1 MNARLLIPTTALA
14 VAALACA
21 LPGIPAAPQSAPT
34 ALPVVA
40 APVNNTS
47 NVTQPPANVTTNILT
62 SSEEQALIDLYAK
75 VNPAVVSIQVSFGAE
90 GAQGSGFLYDTE
102 GHIVTN
108 QHVVEGAQFIEVDF
122 PSGLKTEGTVVGV
135 DTDADLAV
143 IKVQQ
148 VPEGLTPLPLADSDT
163 VQVGQ
168 RAIAIGNPFGE
179 SGSMTLGIVSG
190 KGRSLSDNRTSATGS
205 RFTSPDIIQTDA
217 PINPGNSGGPLL
229 NMSGEVIGINR
240 AIATETGSG
249 SGVGYAIPSNTV
261 RQIVPVLISEGA
273 FTYPYFGMSS
283 GPEISLQAAEELG
296 LAQAGGVYVVSVVPG
311 GPADQGGLRGDGAT
325 DNDVRLRGDGDLI
338 VAIDGQPVNIFED
351 LISYINYNKRP
362 GDAVTLTVL
371 RGTERV
377 DLTITLGERPQN

>member
-1 MNARLLIPTTALA
+1 MKARLFLPTTAL
-14 VAALACA
+14 VVGALACSLPTA
-21 LPGIPAAPQSAPT
+21 LAPQSTPT
-34 ALPVVA
+34 A
-40 APVNNTS
+40 APMPAQVTGSS
-47 NVTQPPANVTTNILT
+47 NVPAANVTTNILT
-62 SSEEQALIDLYAK
+62 SSEEQALVDLYTR
-75 VNPAVVSIQVSFGAE
+75 VNPAVVSIQVSFGVE
-90 GAQGSGFLYDTE
+90 GAQGSGFLYDAE

-122 PSGLKTEGTVVGV
+122 PSGLKTEGKVVGV

-143 IKVQQ
+143 IKVEQ
-148 VPEGLTPLPLADSDT
+148 VPEGVTPLPLADSNA

-168 RAIAIGNPFGE
+168 RAVAIGNPFGE

-190 KGRSLSDNRTSATGS
+190 KGRSLSDNRSGQSNT

-240 AIATETGSG
+240 AIATETGAG

-261 RQIVPVLISEGA
+261 RQIVPYLISEGR

-283 GPEISLQAAEELG
+283 GPEISLQAAQELG
-296 LAQAGGVYVVSVVPG
+296 LAQASGVYVVSVVPG
-311 GPADQGGLRGDGAT
+311 GPAEQAGLQGDSAT
-325 DNDVRLRGDGDLI
+325 TRDTSFQGDGDLI
-338 VAIDGQPVNIFED
+338 IAIDGQPVNIFED

-362 GDAVTLTVL
+362 GDTVVLTVL
-371 RGTERV
+371 RKNERV
-377 DLTITLGERPQN
+377 DLTVTLGERPLN

>member
-1 MNARLLIPTTALA
+1 MKARLLLPLTALLIGAMACSLPTALA
-14 VAALACA
+14 
-21 LPGIPAAPQSAPT
+21 PQNSPT
-34 ALPVVA
+34 AAPVVA
-40 APVNNTS
+40 PITGTNNT
-47 NVTQPPANVTTNILT
+47 TAPAANVTTNILT
-62 SSEEQALIDLYAK
+62 SSEEQALVDLYTR

-90 GAQGSGFLYDTE
+90 GAQGSGFLYDAE
-102 GHIVTN
+102 GHIITN

-122 PSGLKTEGTVVGV
+122 PSGLKTEGRVVGV

-143 IKVQQ
+143 IKVEQ
-148 VPEGLTPLPLADSDT
+148 VPEGVTPLPLADSNA

-168 RAIAIGNPFGE
+168 RAVAIGNPFGE

-190 KGRSLSDNRTSATGS
+190 KGRSLSDNRSGQSNS

-240 AIATETGSG
+240 AIATETGAG

-261 RQIVPVLISEGA
+261 RQIVPYLIADGR

-283 GPEISLQAAEELG
+283 GPEISLQAAQELG
-296 LAQAGGVYVVSVVPG
+296 LSQASGVYVVSVVPG
-311 GPADQGGLRGDGAT
+311 GPAEQAGLQGDTAT
-325 DNDVRLRGDGDLI
+325 TRDTSFQGDGDLI
-338 VAIDGQPVNIFED
+338 IAIDGQPVNIFED

-362 GDAVTLTVL
+362 GDTVVLTVL
-371 RGTERV
+371 RKNERV
-377 DLTITLGERPQN
+377 DLTVTLGERPLN

>member
-1 MNARLLIPTTALA
+1 MNPRLLLPTTALLA
-14 VAALACA
+14 GALACA
-21 LPGIPAAPQSAPT
+21 LPNPLTQQRTPT
-34 ALPVVA
+34 A
-40 APVNNTS
+40 APVS
-47 NVTQPPANVTTNILT
+47 APVTTTTDTTTAPATNVTTNILT
-62 SSEEQALIDLYAK
+62 SSEEQALISLYDQ
-75 VNPAVVSIQVSFGAE
+75 VNPAVVSIQVSYGLE
-90 GAQGSGFLYDTE
+90 GSQGSGFLYDTE

-122 PSGLKTEGTVVGV
+122 PSGLKTEGKVVGV

-143 IKVQQ
+143 IKVEQ
-148 VPEGLTPLPLADSDT
+148 VPEGITPLPLADSDA

-190 KGRSLSDNRTSATGS
+190 KGRSLSDNRTGQTAS

-240 AIATETGSG
+240 AIATETGAG

-261 RQIVPVLISEGA
+261 RQIVPYLITEGR

-296 LAQAGGVYVVSVVPG
+296 LSQASGVYVVGVVPG
-311 GPADQGGLRGDGAT
+311 GPAEQGGLRGDSAT
-325 DNDVRLRGDGDLI
+325 DRDTSYQGDGDLI

-362 GDAVTLTVL
+362 GDTVVLTVL
-371 RGTERV
+371 RRTERV
-377 DLTITLGERPQN
+377 DLTITLGERPLN